1 LTIFLRGEMWDI
13 RLPSIDIQFPV
24 QSQAVQSQEEVL
36 PGRPDI
42 GLIVSMDVYN
52 QSALRT
58 VTVALI
64 APGIIMSAH
73 IMTARGAFVIPS
85 NSTSGLALASVADLS
100 QLLTLEKSC
109 LLRRRGNLDAAGIV
123 QLNLGLKRVLAQE

>member
-1 LTIFLRGEMWDI
+1 LTVFLRGELWDI

-24 QSQAVQSQEEVL
+24 QDWEEVL
-36 PGRPDI
+36 PGKPDI

-52 QSALRT
+52 QSALHT

-64 APGIIMSAH
+64 TPGVTMS
-73 IMTARGAFVIPS
+73 TQGQKAFVIPS

-109 LLRRRGNLDAAGIV
+109 LLRRRGNLDAAGVV